1 MFRKTALNDE
11 KHLEFSRLFGDLDD
25 VGAFTQAGR
34 KNRLSS
40 DELFDVSN
48 LSPDGEIAP
57 LNGSKVN
64 FSKVGARLFAR
75 RLLKK
80 IRAIYYFTWI
90 VHLIQEEQA
99 TLY

>member
-11 KHLEFSRLFGDLDD
+11 THLEFSRLFGELDD

-64 FSKVGARLFAR
+64 FSKVSLKGYSAI
-75 RLLKK
+75 LLKSSGK
-80 IRAIYYFTWI
+80 S
-90 VHLIQEEQA
+90 
-99 TLY
+99 TLSCG